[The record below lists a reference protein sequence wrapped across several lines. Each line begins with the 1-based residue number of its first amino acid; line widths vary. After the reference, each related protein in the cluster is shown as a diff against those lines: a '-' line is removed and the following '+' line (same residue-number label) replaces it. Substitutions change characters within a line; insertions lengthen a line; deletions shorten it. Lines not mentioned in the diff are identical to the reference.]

1 MGFSMGDGGEKIL
14 TTKSQTALTKEIK
27 DLKRELA
34 ATKKRERLLKQEN
47 ATLQT
52 RLQHLSYSIDT
63 AIEEEKCSS
72 SCGDQNILGERI
84 TTNDNS
90 VSEILITSKNK
101 KGRNVSFSSQST
113 GILESCTK
121 VSFSDDVISVTR
133 KDKHMV
139 SIRDNQIVIPEGTS
153 VELSSSVERSG
164 PSGELSCNEPKV
176 LVKMVEKLR
185 PSSEKNMKGLSCGV

>member
-1 MGFSMGDGGEKIL
+1 M
-14 TTKSQTALTKEIK
+14 
-27 DLKRELA
+27 
-34 ATKKRERLLKQEN
+34 
-47 ATLQT
+47 
-52 RLQHLSYSIDT
+52 
-63 AIEEEKCSS
+63 
-72 SCGDQNILGERI
+72 

-101 KGRNVSFSSQST
+101 KGSNVSFSSQSI
-113 GILESCTK
+113 GSLESCTK

-176 LVKMVEKLR
+176 LVKMVEKLS
-185 PSSEKNMKGLSCGV
+185 PSSEKNMSDLSCGV